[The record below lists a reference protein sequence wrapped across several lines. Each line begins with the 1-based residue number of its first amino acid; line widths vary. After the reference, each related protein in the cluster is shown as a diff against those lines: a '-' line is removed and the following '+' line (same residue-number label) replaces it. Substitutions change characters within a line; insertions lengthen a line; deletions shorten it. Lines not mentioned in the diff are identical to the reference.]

1 MKINTVV
8 KMYAS
13 YSFGE
18 LSNDAKEYAKNDYLF
33 NTTLRNEDL
42 SEIWE
47 QDIKNYWFPNSD
59 AKIQYSLSSCQGD
72 GVNVYGRFS
81 IHDIRNLLEML
92 CLKNP
97 FTEKEWAALAFYES
111 ELGDFVTVPENKRY
125 DYCMADYIDFS
136 ESVIWD
142 LEQQNGFKNVR
153 SGLLHKFEK
162 LCKDVLQ
169 RFCWDREKEGYAFLL
184 EISDSDFEEMA
195 DCNCWEF
202 DESGVLI

>member
-18 LSNDAKEYAKNDYLF
+18 LSEAAKEYAKNDYLF
-33 NTTLRNEDL
+33 NTSFRNDEL
-42 SEIWE
+42 SENWE
-47 QDIKNYWFPNSD
+47 QDIENYWFPNSD
-59 AKIQYSLSSCQGD
+59 AKIQYSLNSCQGD

-92 CLKNP
+92 GLKNP

-111 ELGDFVTVPENKRY
+111 ELDMFVTVPENDKY
-125 DYCMADYIDFS
+125 CYCMADYIDFA
-136 ESVIWD
+136 ESVVWD
-142 LEQQNGFKNVR
+142 LEQQNGYKNIR
-153 SGLLHKFEK
+153 RELLHNFEK
-162 LCKDVLQ
+162 LCKDVFR
-169 RFCWDREKEGYAFLL
+169 RFCWDREKEGYDFLL

-202 DESGVLI
+202 DELGVMI